1 MPAGPSPD
9 RLSNRTAAFVGS
21 TPAEGPKAAE
31 TNGVQSP
38 GAGSLQ
44 AAREDRDAATG
55 YADLRAEVEA
65 LEAAVDADTGED
77 VKGEIVALRNK
88 IERPP
93 LLEGFSS
100 NSTNSVEV
108 QRENVERVRAVAR
121 DLAERV

>member
-9 RLSNRTAAFVGS
+9 RLKNSTGAFVGS

-31 TNGVQSP
+31 TNGVQNP
-38 GAGSLQ
+38 GDGSIQ
-44 AAREDRDAATG
+44 AAREERDRLTG

-65 LEAAVDADTGED
+65 LEAAVDGDTGGD
-77 VKGEIVALRNK
+77 VQGEIVALRNK

-93 LLEGFSS
+93 LLEGFSN
-100 NSTNSVEV
+100 NSTNSVEL
-108 QRENVERVRAVAR
+108 QRENVERVRAIAR